1 MESEQWVNDLNFED
15 MVNGIDGRSTD
26 QFLFFDSKDI
36 KPFSE
41 ESGRCPYRLN
51 FPTMVVCC
59 LEGETRVKVNSR
71 EYHLTPGCVCVLIEG
86 ETIQQL
92 GELQSTH
99 YFILACNDANFM
111 YSINNTLLL
120 LETKNRIEECACF
133 RLSDNLMHYYTSL
146 YNLMDSTIR
155 LEDQPF
161 KNEILQSY
169 IRILFYYSCSEI
181 TSATP
186 LLPVESNGR
195 GDDLLKR
202 FLQLVPVYFKE
213 NREIQ
218 FYADKLCITP
228 KHLSTSIR
236 KASGRYARDI
246 ITDYV
251 IAEAKN
257 FLLGSQMTIQQI
269 SDSLNFATQSFFGKY
284 FKQHIGCSPA
294 EYRERNKNK

>member
-36 KPFSE
+36 KPVSSDIERNTF
-41 ESGRCPYRLN
+41 RLN
-51 FPTMVVCC
+51 FPTMVVYC
-59 LEGETRVKVNSR
+59 LEGETHLKVNSR
-71 EYHLTPGCVCVLIEG
+71 EYHLSSGCVCALIEG
-86 ETIQQL
+86 ETLQL
-92 GELQSTH
+92 VGELQSAH

-120 LETKNRIEECACF
+120 IETKNRIEECACF
-133 RLSDNLMHYYTSL
+133 RLSDNLMHYLTSL

-155 LEDQPF
+155 LDDQPF

-257 FLLGSQMTIQQI
+257 CLLGSQMTIQQI